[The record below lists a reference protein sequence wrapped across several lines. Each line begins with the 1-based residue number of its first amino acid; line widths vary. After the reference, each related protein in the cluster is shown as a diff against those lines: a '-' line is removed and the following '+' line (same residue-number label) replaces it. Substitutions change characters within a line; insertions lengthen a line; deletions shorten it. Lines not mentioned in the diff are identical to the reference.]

1 MRLLYSSGP
10 GDSIGTF
17 RLWLRGEDDPQ
28 VPDVAYS
35 RQFFDVC
42 QELRAEAWVISSHS
56 RIETVEERGI
66 RVEHRPVPWN
76 DASGLKWHAGR
87 VRYTRGLL
95 RSALEFRADVVVV
108 SGHGTHWFPFKKFA
122 RHGIKVVAC
131 LHNTLWPAQH
141 RPGFVGRAL
150 LRWARP
156 LFARDCLA
164 VLSHPGACVE
174 QVAALTGGQSRPVV
188 PFLPFYRPATFD
200 GTASRI
206 EPPSPF
212 RVLFVGRIER
222 DKGVYDLLE
231 IARHFDR
238 EGRKDIE
245 FDLCGSGSQLEGLKA
260 EVARA
265 GLGDRFRVHGF
276 IAGATLRE
284 RFARSHVVVVPT
296 RSTFTEGFNAVVSE
310 AVLCGR
316 PVITS
321 RVCPALGSVADAAI
335 EVPPD
340 DVAAYRGAIERL
352 AGDASLYAAKRE
364 ACARVASQFLDPR
377 NSWGAGLSGILKTAA
392 SS

>member
-1 MRLLYSSGP
+1 MRLLYASGP

-17 RLWLRGEDDPQ
+17 RLWLRGEDDPA

-42 QELRAEAWVISSHS
+42 REQRAEAWVISSHP
-56 RIETVEERGI
+56 RVETVEERGI

-76 DASGLKWHAGR
+76 DRSGLTWHAGR

-108 SGHGTHWFPFKKFA
+108 SGHGTHWFPFKTFA
-122 RHGIKVVAC
+122 RRGIQVVAC
-131 LHNTLWPAQH
+131 LHNTLWPVLQ
-141 RPGFVGRAL
+141 RPGLAGRTL

-164 VLSHPGACVE
+164 VLSHPGTCVE

-188 PFLPFYRPATFD
+188 PFLPFYRPAMFD
-200 GTASRI
+200 GIASRVD
-206 EPPSPF
+206 PAPPF

-231 IARHFDR
+231 VARQLAR
-238 EGRKDIE
+238 EGRQDIE
-245 FDLCGSGSQLEGLKA
+245 FDLCGSGSALEALKA
-260 EVARA
+260 DVAQA
-265 GLGDRFRVHGF
+265 GLGGRFRLHGYVQN
-276 IAGATLRE
+276 AALRE
-284 RFARSHVVVVPT
+284 HFARGHVVVVPT
-296 RSTFTEGFNAVVSE
+296 RSSFSEGFNAVVSE
-310 AVLCGR
+310 AVLSGR

-321 RVCPALGSVADAAI
+321 RVCPALGSVADAAV

-340 DVAAYRGAIERL
+340 DVAGYRAAIERL
-352 AGDASLYAAKRE
+352 AGDGDLYTAKRE
-364 ACARVASQFLDPR
+364 ACARVAAQFLDPK
-377 NSWGAGLSGILKTAA
+377 NSWGAGLGGILKTA
-392 SS
+392 STS